1 MGKHLEG
8 IEIAV
13 IHVFGIRHTLV
24 RIGPFGDAPCTGETR
39 GCLSRM
45 SQEVPLAVRFL
56 ERERHVN
63 RTGIRSFCIKRGGS
77 CRQVEYI
84 TRTIQ
89 GSRTI
94 GIRCPADEIKSFHQ
108 TRFADGD
115 RILAVHRVLVCDSI
129 AFAAVVIIMN
139 MPIGVRGY
147 ELDSAVRISTVNMDT
162 RPTVAVDNRTAT
174 DNRHR
179 STLHRNT
186 PSRNIRARVGSAIFG
201 TGKHRSFD
209 GQSGVLRRD
218 MPHLLTRPNCTICIR
233 NQPDITA
240 GIGTQEISTGLEL
253 HTKVLFARLR
263 RIHYH
268 TSESS
273 SRCRLS
279 QVLDF

>member
-24 RIGPFGDAPCTGETR
+24 RIRPFGDAPCTGETR

-45 SQEVPLAVRFL
+45 SKEVPLAVRFL

-63 RTGIRSFCIKRGGS
+63 RTGISSFRVECRRSR
-77 CRQVEYI
+77 RQVDDI
-84 TRTIQ
+84 ARMIQGTRTV
-89 GSRTI
+89 
-94 GIRCPADEIKSFHQ
+94 GIRRPSFKIKSSDE
-108 TRFADGD
+108 TRAPDGNGRLAEH
-115 RILAVHRVLVCDSI
+115 RILVCDSI
-129 AFAAVVIIMN
+129 TCATVVIIMN
-139 MPIGVRGY
+139 MPIRVRRY
-147 ELDSAVRISTVNMDT
+147 ELDSTVRSGVVNVDT
-162 RPTVAVDNRTAT
+162 CPTVAVDNRTAT